1 MNFRTE
7 ITPGNPAR
15 VYFSWNSLGYLGGLA
30 LMTARLISDSWSRV
44 KVTKLCIPEEG
55 RLHNEM
61 TTLSAYLAQRY
72 VAGGSGRHNPEDAD
86 DREDENEAA
95 ARFFQEGWFGCYVSL
110 REGNPFTSSTSRT
123 SQLVPTQVSIGTINF
138 QIPVQTAQLL
148 QRKGFLLNSL
158 EHSNSGAQFAV
169 YTHIIHHSWLHFNT
183 MILVKVPVRI
193 ICFHHDDSS
202 HKISFPYIS
211 PWNLAVCL
219 NFQRPLAV
227 ARAENEHITPL
238 GKGKSVT
245 FKHALGWGSLNSQQA
260 QFGGRSH
267 QLVSVDNFT
276 SKPPLPFW
284 AFISAQ
290 GQPIYFWAI
299 DIGVISQKS
308 AQGPILLQG
317 TPPNPSTSI
326 NQSSHPEVAATST
339 KLQDAN
345 TVCVEHRRGRSRRRF
360 GEAWECD
367 GVTGLVQA
375 LTYVVGK
382 SVTEYGQHPGRL
394 TAGIE
399 NTPLEKKNPL
409 PTKPS
414 FSGSP
419 TPEMSWVEG
428 KFSWVK
434 FWGFNGRAETFRK
447 IQPIW
452 SCHFF
457 GWKKW

>member
-1 MNFRTE
+1 MNFL
-7 ITPGNPAR
+7 
-15 VYFSWNSLGYLGGLA
+15 LG
-30 LMTARLISDSWSRV
+30 RLIFR
-44 KVTKLCIPEEG
+44 
-55 RLHNEM
+55 
-61 TTLSAYLAQRY
+61 
-72 VAGGSGRHNPEDAD
+72 
-86 DREDENEAA
+86 
-95 ARFFQEGWFGCYVSL
+95 CYVSL

-123 SQLVPTQVSIGTINF
+123 SQLVPTQLSIGTINF

-148 QRKGFLLNSL
+148 QGKGFLLNSL

-276 SKPPLPFW
+276 SKNGPPLPFW

-299 DIGVISQKS
+299 DIGVISQQS

-317 TPPNPSTSI
+317 APPNPSTSI
-326 NQSSHPEVAATST
+326 KPIHLIQRLQPRQRSSKMQTQFV
-339 KLQDAN
+339 LN
-345 TVCVEHRRGRSRRRF
+345 T
-360 GEAWECD
+360 GED
-367 GVTGLVQA
+367 GHAVSGKVGGEKVT
-375 LTYVVGK
+375 
-382 SVTEYGQHPGRL
+382 
-394 TAGIE
+394 
-399 NTPLEKKNPL
+399 
-409 PTKPS
+409 
-414 FSGSP
+414 
-419 TPEMSWVEG
+419 
-428 KFSWVK
+428 
-434 FWGFNGRAETFRK
+434 
-447 IQPIW
+447 
-452 SCHFF
+452 
-457 GWKKW
+457 